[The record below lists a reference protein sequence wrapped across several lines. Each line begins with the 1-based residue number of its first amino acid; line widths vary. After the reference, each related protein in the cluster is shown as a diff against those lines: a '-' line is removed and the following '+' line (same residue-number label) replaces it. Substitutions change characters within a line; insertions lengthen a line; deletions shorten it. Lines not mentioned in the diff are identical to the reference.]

1 MNKAKLFLARTFF
14 KELLPV
20 STYGKDASGSSGGG
34 TGRELASEFVKRVT
48 YKESSDTEFEDPDF
62 DLVDIQNGYN
72 TDSYIRQGVDKYVDQ
87 IFKEGYSFYGTDSN
101 VVDYLKLRIEY
112 IAEASSTPT
121 NQLMMDIAE
130 DLVKYGNCLVVKAR
144 SKDVNALPQG
154 VKITGLYGKDPIAGY
169 FCANPVTMRCKRD
182 EFGNILEWQQ
192 EAEGGTQVF
201 KPEDVVHFYYKR
213 EKGKAYG
220 TGFLIPVLDD
230 VRALRQAEENVLKM
244 MYRNIYPFYHIAVGT
259 ADATGTNAE
268 VDTLKEAI
276 DGMDVE
282 GGLVT
287 TERVAIKPIASD
299 QVIDAEPYLNY
310 MEARVFSGM
319 GIPAIMF
326 GRGNCYDEETQT
338 LTNEG
343 WKYWHQVQDGHQIAT
358 YNPITKGIEYHIPND
373 DLMKYVSHYKGKMI
387 HFKSKHV
394 DIKVSPQHDMWVC
407 TNGRR
412 SGKMKWKKVKAID
425 LYNSRIKNFYFI
437 EQTNGIDDNI
447 DEPNFNIPS
456 IESRYT
462 NGNND
467 ILSFEKKDFLEFLGY
482 FISEGCLNSTNTNSQ
497 NEPNKFCISLT
508 QQKDE
513 TLNKMIQCV
522 KVLGLQYS
530 IRQDKRDST
539 NEITIYHK
547 SLWIWLKENIGN
559 YSYEKRIPRE
569 IINSS
574 RDNLQTLLDALISG
588 DGTADKRTGRTSKSY
603 YSTSKLLINDVQ
615 EICIK
620 LGYKAKIGYG
630 KTKVEKHHLP
640 VHRVLISDSCSQYR
654 YMTSDNISVEDYD
667 GIMYCYNV
675 PNHLFITR
683 RNGKIAIQG
692 NTANRSTGD
701 NMTSEM
707 ADRIRAMCRVIEMF
721 FNSFITK
728 ELLMEGG
735 YDPILNP
742 DQIVEF
748 KFNDNDVD
756 IKIKKEVHAIYK
768 YEHNAITE
776 DEMRDELGCDPIPD
790 GDREKMH
797 VQIITRTNSELA
809 AQQAVATA
817 TAKGNA
823 TGSSGSNETNNK
835 QKNQGGKSSG
845 DKGNKKVAKKKDSI
859 RPATIGLAKDALD
872 NLEVSMDN
880 YIKRCYDTKAP
891 IDNTCISKIVIDYS
905 KEMLH
910 IASKDSSIDKQD
922 IEDYIA
928 RTSAKLFNEIS
939 KDLANTS
946 AASTESSIID
956 IMDVRVKIYR
966 DSLIKYLQNY
976 HTLQSQLIERGS

>member
-20 STYGKDASGSSGGG
+20 SITGNDASGSSGGG
-34 TGRELASEFVKRVT
+34 TGRELASEFIKRVT
-48 YKESSDTEFEDPDF
+48 YKESNSTDFEDPEF
-62 DLVDIQNGYN
+62 GFLDIQNGYN

-87 IFKEGYSFYGTDSN
+87 IFKEGYNFYGTDPTT
-101 VVDYLKLRIEY
+101 VDYLKLRLAY
-112 IAEASSTPT
+112 IAEASATPT
-121 NQLMMDIAE
+121 NQLLMDIAE
-130 DLVKYGNCLVVKAR
+130 DLVKYGNSIIVKAR
-144 SKDVNALPQG
+144 SNDPNAFPQG
-154 VKITGLYGKDPIAGY
+154 TKIQGLYGKDPVAGY
-169 FCANPVTMRCKRD
+169 FCVNPVTMRCKRD
-182 EFGNILEWQQ
+182 EFGKVLEWQQ
-192 EAEGGTQVF
+192 EAEAGTQLF

-259 ADATGTNAE
+259 ADATGTSKE
-268 VDTLKEAI
+268 VDTLKEAL

-287 TERVAIKPIASD
+287 TERVEIKPIASN
-299 QVIDAEPYLNY
+299 QVINAEPYLQY

-338 LTNEG
+338 LTDSG
-343 WKYWHQVQDGHQIAT
+343 WKYWHQVQDGDKIAT
-358 YNPITKGIEYHIPND
+358 YNPITMGIEYHTPND

-425 LYNSRIKNFYFI
+425 LYNSKIKNFYFI

-447 DEPNFNIPS
+447 DEPSFNIPS

-508 QQKDE
+508 QQKGE

-707 ADRIRAMCRVIEMF
+707 ADRIRAMCRIIEMF
-721 FNSFITK
+721 FNSFVIK

-735 YDPILNP
+735 YDPILN
-742 DQIVEF
+742 VEQVVDF
-748 KFNDNDVD
+748 KFDDNDVD
-756 IKIKKEVHAIYK
+756 VMIKKEVHAIYK

-776 DEMRDELGCDPIPD
+776 EEMRDELGMDPIPD
-790 GDREKMH
+790 GDREKMQ

-817 TAKGNA
+817 AAKGSG
-823 TGSSGSNETNNK
+823 TGSEETNNK

-845 DKGNKKVAKKKDSI
+845 DKGNKKVAKKKDSVD
-859 RPATIGLAKDALD
+859 PVTIGLIRDSID
-872 NLEVSMDN
+872 NMELSLDN
-880 YIKRCYDTKAP
+880 YIKKCYDTKAQ
-891 IDNTCISKIVIDYS
+891 IVNESISKVIIDYG
-905 KEMLH
+905 KEILY
-910 IASKDSSIDKQD
+910 IISKDSSIAKKD

-928 RTSAKLFNEIS
+928 KTSTKLFNEVS
-939 KDLANTS
+939 RDLAGM
-946 AASTESSIID
+946 STTANRESSIID
-956 IMDVRVKIYR
+956 IMDVRVRIYR

-976 HTLQSQLIERGS
+976 HMLQLQLIERSS